1 MLVGSRT
8 IPSCAKLPRGEV
20 ARVTSVLTIQSSV
33 AYGYVGNAAA
43 VPVLQRLGIEAWP
56 VHTAVLSN
64 HTAHPSA
71 TGSAVEPAA
80 AAAIVEGLAELGAL
94 GALDGVLS
102 GYLGRPGMAAVVADA
117 VRRARAANADLVYL
131 CDPAVGRAGRGFFVG
146 MDVMVEIGE
155 QLLPLADI
163 VTPNAFEL
171 SRLAHHGVE
180 SLNQARDAAET
191 LRAAGPSVVVCTSIP
206 GAAGA
211 IVNLVATAGGAWTVT
226 TPRIDA
232 PAHGA
237 GDVLAAL
244 FLGHTLAGA
253 APPDALSRAVS
264 GVYAVLQATAE
275 KGGLDLALVGALEAL
290 AAPPEVFRAERL
302 G

>member
-1 MLVGSRT
+1 M
-8 IPSCAKLPRGEV
+8 
-20 ARVTSVLTIQSSV
+20 TSVLTIQSSV
-33 AYGYVGNAAA
+33 AFGYVGNAAA

-64 HTAHPSA
+64 HTAHPGA
-71 TGSAVEPAA
+71 TGGAIEPAA
-80 AAAIVEGLAELGAL
+80 ARAIVEGLGDVGAL
-94 GALDGVLS
+94 DRLDGVLS
-102 GYLGRPGMAAVVADA
+102 GYLARPGMAAVVADA
-117 VRRARAANADLVYL
+117 VGRARAANADLVYL
-131 CDPAVGRAGRGFFVG
+131 CDPAVGRAGRGFFIG

-155 QLLPLADI
+155 LLLPIADI

-171 SRLAHHGVE
+171 SQFAHHRIETLVA
-180 SLNQARDAAET
+180 ARDAAEG
-191 LRAAGPSVVVCTSIP
+191 LRAAGPSIVVCTSIP
-206 GAAGA
+206 GAADA
-211 IVNLVATAGGAWTVT
+211 IVNLVATNDGAWTVT

-244 FLGHTLAGA
+244 FLAHTLAGA

-264 GVYAVLQATAE
+264 GVFAVLAATAL
-275 KGGLDLALVGALEAL
+275 KGGLDLALVGALDTL
-290 AAPPEVFRAERL
+290 AAPPEVFAAEPL

>member
-1 MLVGSRT
+1 M
-8 IPSCAKLPRGEV
+8 
-20 ARVTSVLTIQSSV
+20 TSVLTIQSSV
-33 AYGYVGNAAA
+33 AHGYVGNAAA
-43 VPVLQRLGIEAWP
+43 VPTLQRLGIEAWP

-71 TGSAVEPAA
+71 TGGATEPAA
-80 AAAIVEGLAELGAL
+80 VAAIVEGLAELGAL

-117 VRRARAANADLVYL
+117 VHRARAANADLVYL

-146 MDVMVEIGE
+146 MDVLVEIGE
-155 QLLPLADI
+155 HLLPLADI
-163 VTPNAFEL
+163 ATPNAFEL
-171 SRLAHHGVE
+171 SQFAHHRVE
-180 SLNQARDAAET
+180 TVAAAREAAES
-191 LRAAGPSVVVCTSIP
+191 LRAAGPSTVVCTSIP
-206 GAAGA
+206 GDAGE
-211 IVNLVATAGGAWTVT
+211 IVNLVATADGAWTVT

-264 GVYAVLQATAE
+264 GVYAVLAATAE
-275 KGGLDLALVGALEAL
+275 KGGLDLALVGALEVL
-290 AAPPEVFRAERL
+290 AAPPEVFPAERL
-302 G
+302 A

>member
-1 MLVGSRT
+1 M
-8 IPSCAKLPRGEV
+8 
-20 ARVTSVLTIQSSV
+20 TSVLTIQSSV

-43 VPVLQRLGIEAWP
+43 VPVLQRLGIDAWP
-56 VHTAVLSN
+56 VATAMLSN

-71 TGSAVEPAA
+71 TGGGAEPAG
-80 AAAIVEGLAELGAL
+80 AAAIVEGLADVGAL
-94 GALDGVLS
+94 GRLDGVLS
-102 GYLGRPGMAAVVADA
+102 GYLARPGMAAVVADA

-131 CDPAVGRAGRGFFVG
+131 CDPAVGRAGPGFFIG

-171 SRLAHHGVE
+171 SQFAHHGIE
-180 SLNQARDAAET
+180 TLGAARDAAEG
-191 LRAAGPSVVVCTSIP
+191 LRDAGPAIVVCTSIP
-206 GAAGA
+206 DGAGEIA
-211 IVNLVATAGGAWTVT
+211 NLLATAGGTWTVT

-244 FLGHTLAGA
+244 FLAHTLAGA
-253 APPDALSRAVS
+253 APPDALSSAVS

-275 KGGLDLALVGALEAL
+275 KGGLDLALIESLDTL
-290 AAPPEVFRAERL
+290 AAPSEVFEAESL

>member
-8 IPSCAKLPRGEV
+8 NPSCAKLPRGEGP
-20 ARVTSVLTIQSSV
+20 RLTSVLTIQSSV

-43 VPVLQRLGIEAWP
+43 VPVLQRLGVDAWP
-56 VHTAVLSN
+56 VDTAVLSN
-64 HTAHPSA
+64 HTAHPGA
-71 TGSAVEPAA
+71 TGGAVEPAA
-80 AAAIVEGLAELGAL
+80 VAAIVEGLAELGAL

-117 VRRARAANADLVYL
+117 VARARAANADLVYL
-131 CDPAVGRAGRGFFVG
+131 CDPAVGRAGRGFFIG

-155 QLLPLADI
+155 TLLPLADI

-171 SRLAHHGVE
+171 SQFAHHAIE
-180 SLNQARDAAET
+180 SLDAARDAAET
-191 LRAAGPSVVVCTSIP
+191 LRAAGPATVVCTSIP
-206 GAAGA
+206 GAAAA
-211 IVNLVATAGGAWTVT
+211 IVNLVATAGGTWTVT

-264 GVYAVLQATAE
+264 GVYAVLAATAL
-275 KGGLDLALVGALEAL
+275 KGGLDLALIESLEAL
-290 AAPPEVFRAERL
+290 AAPPEVFAAERL

>member
-1 MLVGSRT
+1 M
-8 IPSCAKLPRGEV
+8 
-20 ARVTSVLTIQSSV
+20 TSVLSIQSSV

-43 VPVLQRLGIEAWP
+43 VPVLQRLGVEAWP

-64 HTAHPSA
+64 HTAHPGA
-71 TGSAVEPAA
+71 TGGAVEPSA
-80 AAAIVEGLAELGAL
+80 AAAIVEGLADLGAL
-94 GALDGVLS
+94 GELDGVLS

-131 CDPAVGRAGRGFFVG
+131 CDPAFGRAGRGFFIG

-171 SRLAHHGVE
+171 SQFAHHRIEG
-180 SLNQARDAAET
+180 LDAARDAAEG
-191 LRAAGPSVVVCTSIP
+191 LRSAGPGVVVCTSIP
-206 GAAGA
+206 GDGGA
-211 IVNLVATAGGAWTVT
+211 IVNLVATAGGTWTVT

-244 FLGHTLAGA
+244 FLGHRLAGA

-264 GVYAVLQATAE
+264 GVYAVLAATAL
-275 KGGLDLALVGALEAL
+275 KGGLDLALVGALDTL
-290 AAPPEVFRAERL
+290 AAPTEVFAAEPL